1 MQRKRPELFWESH
14 LSSWQ
19 AIETAP
25 KDGSDFIGM
34 RRDGERL
41 LTHTTRMALYS
52 GHHLWECLE
61 FDAVSPWSPT
71 HWMPLPGIATV
82 ETKTEYAGFPVV
94 EDPTVEPGTIEIR
107 NPPPATTWA
116 HGGENKCK
124 HCGRS
129 FLLHIAEDSY
139 GRKDVCAPP
148 KYGAVNTKTVRRK
161 CCGCIDD
168 EAHMCS
174 ECFCLCHTASSQ
186 V

>member
-1 MQRKRPELFWESH
+1 

-82 ETKTEYAGFPVV
+82 ETKTVI
-94 EDPTVEPGTIEIR
+94 EDD
-107 NPPPATTWA
+107 
-116 HGGENKCK
+116 GGCPN
-124 HCGRS
+124 CGAM
-129 FLLHIAEDSY
+129 LGHAADCGED
-139 GRKDVCAPP
+139 V
-148 KYGAVNTKTVRRK
+148 
-161 CCGCIDD
+161 
-168 EAHMCS
+168 
-174 ECFCLCHTASSQ
+174 
-186 V
+186 

>member
-1 MQRKRPELFWESH
+1 

-82 ETKTEYAGFPVV
+82 ETTAAPIRPYGEEVAPAGPWRVV
-94 EDPTVEPGTIEIR
+94 RYGS
-107 NPPPATTWA
+107 PPDKGDMIFDE
-116 HGGENKCK
+116 H
-124 HCGRS
+124 
-129 FLLHIAEDSY
+129 
-139 GRKDVCAPP
+139 
-148 KYGAVNTKTVRRK
+148 
-161 CCGCIDD
+161 GCIAHFGDQHH
-168 EAHMCS
+168 EAVGRIVYEHNVS
-174 ECFCLCHTASSQ
+174 LVNVNDKA
-186 V
+186 

>member
-1 MQRKRPELFWESH
+1 

-82 ETKTEYAGFPVV
+82 ETTPARSEAIQRRADAVANSCKVCGFMFG
-94 EDPTVEPGTIEIR
+94 DHA
-107 NPPPATTWA
+107 PA
-116 HGGENKCK
+116 C
-124 HCGRS
+124 S
-129 FLLHIAEDSY
+129 
-139 GRKDVCAPP
+139 
-148 KYGAVNTKTVRRK
+148 AVNTKVVTCEHVPRGYA
-161 CCGCIDD
+161 C
-168 EAHMCS
+168 E
-174 ECFCLCHTASSQ
+174 FCNHDGGPL
-186 V
+186 

>member
-1 MQRKRPELFWESH
+1 MHVALRESH

-82 ETKTEYAGFPVV
+82 ETSEERLNQAWKKDGEIIGNAMAERVREMAKETTAKPLTCGCVV
-94 EDPTVEPGTIEIR
+94 CTCEDEVRCQG
-107 NPPPATTWA
+107 
-116 HGGENKCK
+116 
-124 HCGRS
+124 CG
-129 FLLHIAEDSY
+129 A
-139 GRKDVCAPP
+139 
-148 KYGAVNTKTVRRK
+148 KYCEQHAVNRTER
-161 CCGCIDD
+161 
-168 EAHMCS
+168 H
-174 ECFCLCHTASSQ
+174 L
-186 V
+186 